1 MSKIQGRLISLGI
14 AKEVTRGLGAAPV
27 MWLPHTEFNLIN
39 KVDKVRDES
48 AFGNLADVQ
57 DMVITEKYSEGDI
70 SGELR
75 DQTFGYFL
83 LAYFGAVSSAAQ
95 GVGYK
100 HTFTWTDT
108 NTNQSL
114 SLIKKDAISTE
125 MYKLA
130 MIKSLD
136 IKAALNSFVNFT
148 AGIMA
153 KVQTPSTGTPSFTA
167 ENKFSKKHIF
177 VKVADDIAGLTSATA
192 LNLKTLD
199 FKGNKNVSRDSA
211 MGTVQPL
218 DILNGTHSAE
228 VSFTLNYEDTTFRDY
243 LLNGTFKAMEIMIEN
258 GDVDLGGGV
267 HPSVK
272 FQFPRVEFDCEP
284 NYALEEI
291 ISQTVTCKCH
301 YDLTNLLK
309 PISLCELVNAKA
321 SYAA

>member
-14 AKEVTRGLGAAPV
+14 AKEVTRGIGAAPA
-27 MWLPHTEFNLIN
+27 MWLPHTEFSLIN

-48 AFGNLADVQ
+48 SFGNLADVQ
-57 DMVITEKYSEGDI
+57 DSVVTEKYSEGDI
-70 SGELR
+70 SAEVR
-75 DQTFGYFL
+75 DQTFGYL
-83 LAYFGAVSSAAQ
+83 LLGYFGTVSSAVDGA
-95 GVGYK
+95 GYK
-100 HTFTWTDT
+100 HTFSWTDT
-108 NTNQSL
+108 NQNQSL
-114 SLIKKDAISTE
+114 CLVKKDAISTE

-148 AGIMA
+148 AGILA
-153 KVQTPSTGTPSFTA
+153 KVQNTTTATPSFTA
-167 ENKFSKKHIF
+167 ENKFSKKHIS
-177 VKVADDIAGLTSATA
+177 VKVAASIAELAAATA

-211 MGTVQPL
+211 MGTVQPI

-228 VSFTLNYEDTTFRDY
+228 VSFTLNFEDNTFRDY

-258 GDVDLGGGV
+258 TDVDLGSGL

-301 YDLTNLLK
+301 YDLSNLLK

>member
-14 AKEVTRGLGAAPV
+14 SKEVTRGLGAAPV
-27 MWLPHTEFNLIN
+27 MWLPHTEFNLVN

-57 DMVITEKYSEGDI
+57 DSLITEKYSEGDI
-70 SGELR
+70 SAELR
-75 DQTFGYFL
+75 DQTFGYIL
-83 LAYFGAVSSAAQ
+83 LGYFGAVSSAVQ
-95 GVGYK
+95 GAAYK

-108 NTNQSL
+108 NQNQSL
-114 SLIKKDAISTE
+114 CLIKKDAISAE
-125 MYKLA
+125 MFKLA

-153 KVQTPSTGTPSFTA
+153 KVQTPSSGTPTFTS

-177 VKVADDIAGLTSATA
+177 VKIADNIAGLSSASA

-243 LLNGTFKAMEIMIEN
+243 LLNGSFKAMEIMFEN
-258 GDVDLGGGV
+258 TDVDLGGGV

-272 FQFPRVEFDCEP
+272 FQFPRVEFDFEP

-291 ISQTVTCKCH
+291 VSQTVTCKCH
-301 YDLTNLLK
+301 YDLANLLK